1 MVGAAKK
8 TSQTSCFWEQRA
20 GWLLT
25 LVPLHAL
32 RQFLHPCAHT
42 TLPRFRILIYGSCMN
57 CTPRVTRKNLQ
68 GAADLNP
75 Y

>member
-1 MVGAAKK
+1 MV
-8 TSQTSCFWEQRA
+8 RA
-20 GWLLT
+20 GSRGLGGFST
-25 LVPLHAL
+25 LVPLRAL
-32 RQFLHPCAHT
+32 RQFLHPCAHM
-42 TLPRFRILIYGSCMN
+42 TLPRFQRDVLIYGSCMN